1 MSYIQHD
8 SGIQVCIVLFHLM
21 LVYGILF
28 ELNCFKVIL
37 EAVPI
42 EFKGHTQS
50 VECIATYGN
59 IIVSTCL
66 GGCINVWNALTGELI
81 STIDR

>member
-1 MSYIQHD
+1 
-8 SGIQVCIVLFHLM
+8 
-21 LVYGILF
+21 
-28 ELNCFKVIL
+28 L

-42 EFKGHTQS
+42 EFKGHTQT